1 MRRQPSVFDQ
11 AGMECGSELLYI
23 RVQSESEQT
32 NGECQYGP
40 FVVQGLERKW
50 FRCDRTCGTW
60 LFVEPGCW
68 ALHKGCAD
76 SGHPVRVTPCV
87 YAPPSVCYPSLLCV
101 RR

>member
-40 FVVQGLERKW
+40 CGAGPGAKVVSMRPYMWHLAVCGARVLGVAQG
-50 FRCDRTCGTW
+50 
-60 LFVEPGCW
+60 
-68 ALHKGCAD
+68 
-76 SGHPVRVTPCV
+76 
-87 YAPPSVCYPSLLCV
+87 VC
-101 RR
+101 